1 MPEPPCFTHPDG
13 ALRDNPK
20 SNVYKILKGM
30 VNTEVP
36 QNSNTV
42 ISDGMFPI
50 QSTSHCLNYSI
61 FLQKNF
67 SFVLKLTQHR
77 ADLYFDVYESPSIK
91 DTKRK
96 ERGNEEFD
104 RNFSTGPK
112 TKMETDMHDLLRI
125 SCFKEDLLRFFF
137 KEIEDQIYAP
147 IIGSQL
153 VYIATDN
160 KCKNFFC
167 VNGKLCWESVDEL
180 YGYHL
185 EPDTRIVF
193 HVKHADINDPGQIV
207 VRANDT
213 DVVIIFLANINLFSA
228 EVWYESGLDYN
239 NAREYLSITKL
250 KLTVENP
257 EAWIGLYSF
266 LGNAYT
272 PAFCG
277 KGKVQPINFH

>member
-1 MPEPPCFTHPDG
+1 
-13 ALRDNPK
+13 
-20 SNVYKILKGM
+20 
-30 VNTEVP
+30 
-36 QNSNTV
+36 
-42 ISDGMFPI
+42 
-50 QSTSHCLNYSI
+50 
-61 FLQKNF
+61 
-67 SFVLKLTQHR
+67 
-77 ADLYFDVYESPSIK
+77 
-91 DTKRK
+91 
-96 ERGNEEFD
+96 
-104 RNFSTGPK
+104 
-112 TKMETDMHDLLRI
+112 METDRHDLLSL
-125 SCFKEDLLRFFF
+125 SCFKEELLRFLL
-137 KEIEDQIYAP
+137 KEIENQIYAP
-147 IIGSQL
+147 VTGSQL
-153 VYIATDN
+153 LYIATDN

-193 HVKHADINDPGQIV
+193 HVKHADINDPGEIV